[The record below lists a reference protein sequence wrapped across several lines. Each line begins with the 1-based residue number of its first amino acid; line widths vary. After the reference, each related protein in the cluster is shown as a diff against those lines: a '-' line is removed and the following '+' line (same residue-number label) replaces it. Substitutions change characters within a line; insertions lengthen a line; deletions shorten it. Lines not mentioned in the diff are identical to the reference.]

1 MNQGMDLFL
10 SDINNNLK
18 AIQSMLE
25 YLSLSI
31 QKGVITLMVYY
42 KKNEHKQKKC
52 AHLSTKANNAH
63 SRFDVRDPRFNI

>member
-18 AIQSMLE
+18 AIQSILE
-25 YLSLSI
+25 YLLLSI

-42 KKNEHKQKKC
+42 KKMNINKKC
-52 AHLSTKANNAH
+52 AYSSTKANNAH